1 MKHEEIEEA
10 YRRHGRDV
18 WRFVASLTRDTHQA
32 DDILQNLFLKL
43 AERLRS
49 GDLAVREIRPFLFRS
64 AQNAVVDVG
73 RRSSAE
79 QRLATHVGQALSYR
93 ETHGADRPD
102 VHAIVAGAIDHAAL
116 TETQRSLLRYRL
128 YARMPM
134 DEIALVLGISRR
146 SAYREFQRCLV
157 HMRRHLESHGV
168 SPEDLP

>member
-1 MKHEEIEEA
+1 MTHEEMADA

-18 WRFVASLTRDTHQA
+18 WRFIASLTRDTHQA

-49 GDLAVREIRPFLFRS
+49 GDLAIREIRPFLFRS
-64 AQNAVVDVG
+64 AQNAIVDVS
-73 RRSSAE
+73 RRASAE
-79 QRLATHVGQALSYR
+79 QRLTAHMGQALFRR
-93 ETHGADRPD
+93 ESPDVDRPD
-102 VHAIVAGAIDHAAL
+102 LHDIVVGAIDDATL
-116 TETQRSLLRYRL
+116 TEVQRALLRYRL

-134 DEIALVLGISRR
+134 EEIAPLLGISKR

-157 HMRRHLESHGV
+157 HLRQHLESHGL